1 MHSLMP
7 SLSVVS
13 YSLLRYGLWS
23 CRPLC
28 PRDAA
33 GKNTRSGLPCPPPGA
48 LPDPGSRPVSPAA
61 PALAGEF

>member
-1 MHSLMP
+1 MP

-13 YSLLRYGLWS
+13 YSLLRHGLWS
-23 CRPLC
+23 SRPLC

-33 GKNTRSGLPCPPPGA
+33 GKNTTSGLPCPPPGA
-48 LPDPGSRPVSPAA
+48 LPDPGNRPVSPAA